1 MVFRRALPIVV
12 FAVAALTPQPAR
24 AEAGLE
30 AQVMSKIRAYRST
43 GIIVHSGLLN
53 AAREHSRGMSMRGG
67 LDHNG
72 ADARVNSAAPD
83 PMETNGSPDD
93 GFGVASWC
101 ENVTY
106 VMSHPESEVADRIF
120 NQWEGSGAHGRC
132 MKDGHRN
139 VGAVGIHY
147 DGQSW
152 WATFI
157 AQVDRT
163 PPGGAPPAPAKTKP
177 SEEPAPPP
185 APAASEAPENEVAAP
200 EAAAPAGLLDGAD
213 EQRAADEP
221 VASNE
226 PVPARQEAGADVE
239 AADRAVEAT
248 EEAGRPASSAPREH
262 VFAAEPAKAVGY
274 GWQELAAVAAL
285 LALATPLLRRL
296 RERPSEVE
304 RRDLIP
310 LTQIEPVRPCAL
322 SAGIERYVVA
332 TRVPS
337 DLREMVVEP
346 LPVPT

>member
-12 FAVAALTPQPAR
+12 VAIAALTPQPAR
-24 AEAGLE
+24 AAPHLE
-30 AQVMSKIRAYRST
+30 AQVMAKIRAYRSAP
-43 GIIVHSGLLN
+43 IVVHSGLLG

-72 ADARVNSAAPD
+72 ADGRVANASPD
-83 PMETNGSPDD
+83 PVETNGAPDD

-106 VMSHPESEVADRIF
+106 VMSHPEHEVADRVF
-120 NQWEGSGAHGRC
+120 NAWEGSGAHGRC
-132 MKDGHRN
+132 MKEGHRN

-163 PPGGAPPAPAKTKP
+163 APGGAQPAPAKREPAEEPKP
-177 SEEPAPPP
+177 SF
-185 APAASEAPENEVAAP
+185 APAASDPPDTNVPAPQEATAPVGLLSESDDAPAVGSDEAADTGQTPVQDEEPAEPERVPAVAAP
-200 EAAAPAGLLDGAD
+200 TQE
-213 EQRAADEP
+213 RA
-221 VASNE
+221 SS
-226 PVPARQEAGADVE
+226 VPIDDL
-239 AADRAVEAT
+239 DRA
-248 EEAGRPASSAPREH
+248 RP
-262 VFAAEPAKAVGY
+262 VNAVGY
-274 GWQELAAVAAL
+274 GWQEVAAVAAL

-304 RRDLIP
+304 GRDRIALA
-310 LTQIEPVRPCAL
+310 QIEPVRPCAL

-332 TRVPS
+332 ARVPS
-337 DLREMVVEP
+337 DLREMVVQP
-346 LPVPT
+346 LAVST